1 MATWYSHQPDAI
13 THWITGNPA
22 VLAGGDPTLYAVVG
36 PSIGWVNPS
45 SAEIIA
51 GTLAGGGLAAWID
64 EKPASSLTSDPF
76 TWPNDTTGLTA
87 GTWYRAAVVWSDGS
101 TTSQVV
107 VSTPWQ
113 AGVVYTGSLTTHNVF
128 KAPAAHVVP
137 TGPFKASPILGP
149 QADVWIAQG
158 RGLRKADNCL
168 QPLATATAV
177 QARLRAKSGRYG
189 SYIVRNNAIDAY
201 SAGVTLTP
209 RADAVNEC
217 WLIVMGDQA
226 PVYGGS
232 SAMIGVT
239 TTHGIN
245 CFTDRIV
252 LRGFSSELLVLTEAF
267 TPGKAIYGHLR
278 LNSQRIKTVNSDVT
292 ASGTW
297 GDVLFTDALL
307 DDAQSI
313 SMLIRW
319 TNFTPTEQLIERLLR
334 NPMQALVP
342 NRVYMQTLEAEPA
355 SAAAFS
361 VKSTRTRNGFRL
373 TQPKGTPRIARNSLT
388 VGMTGCLWAG
398 GGPGG
403 VRDLVSRNPTWPVK
417 NSVRRVTPQGT
428 AQECDA
434 DYHNIESQ
442 RSGLDASNP
451 AGEPAGW
458 RPSAPPIT
466 LMAYFAHTAS
476 GAASTPLAGAYST
489 GYLLSDYLGSR
500 SLQAAVRINA
510 TNTVVYQVGTTPTTP
525 IVRGLTASTTELIGW
540 DNGVSFASG
549 VIPSLG
555 SFEYDPTFGRIGLM
569 GSGDYSGANYRGYGY
584 WMAIWKR
591 VLTPREIKFLAANP
605 WAIFAPDEL
614 MGVGLLKSG
623 NIKPLQLTSK
633 FAVGYDPIDPA
644 HLPIDLAV
652 ARGHAMIDFGAGV
665 ESTTTTV
672 SLPSL
677 TPINPTKVQ
686 LWVSADDFTESHTP
700 DEHKYLTLQAR
711 LSVGYDPAG
720 FIIHA
725 YATQP
730 LTGKYKLR
738 YSIG

>member
-1 MATWYSHQPDAI
+1 M
-13 THWITGNPA
+13 
-22 VLAGGDPTLYAVVG
+22 
-36 PSIGWVNPS
+36 
-45 SAEIIA
+45 
-51 GTLAGGGLAAWID
+51 
-64 EKPASSLTSDPF
+64 
-76 TWPNDTTGLTA
+76 
-87 GTWYRAAVVWSDGS
+87 
-101 TTSQVV
+101 
-107 VSTPWQ
+107 
-113 AGVVYTGSLTTHNVF
+113 YTGALTTRNVF
-128 KAPAAHVVP
+128 KTPAPHAVP

-149 QADVWIAQG
+149 QADVWVAQG

-177 QARLRAKSGRYG
+177 QARLGAKSGLYG
-189 SYIVRNNAIDAY
+189 SYIVRNTIDAF

-217 WLIVMGDQA
+217 WLLVMGSQA
-226 PVYGGS
+226 PVYGS
-232 SAMIGVT
+232 SIAMVGVST
-239 TTHGIN
+239 SHAIN

-252 LRGFSSELLVLTEAF
+252 LRGFSGELLVLTEAF
-267 TPGKAIYGHLR
+267 TPGKTIYGHLH
-278 LNSQRIKTVNSDVT
+278 LNSHRIKTVNGD
-292 ASGTW
+292 ASSSSVW
-297 GDVLFTDALL
+297 GNVLFTDALL
-307 DDAQSI
+307 GDAQSI
-313 SMLIRW
+313 SMVIRW
-319 TNFTPTEQLIERLLR
+319 TNFTPPDALIERLLR
-334 NPMQALVP
+334 DPMQALIP
-342 NRVYMQTLEAEPA
+342 NRTYLQTLEAEPT

-442 RSGLDASNP
+442 RASFDASNP

-458 RPSAPPIT
+458 KPSAPPLT

-476 GAASTPLAGAYST
+476 GASSTPLAGSYGNGYS
-489 GYLLSDYLGSR
+489 LLDYIGSR
-500 SLQAAVRINA
+500 SLQGFVRLTVA
-510 TNTVVYQVGTTPTTP
+510 GGTNYVVYQVGTTPTTP
-525 IVRGLTASTTELIGW
+525 IVRGITVSSNQLIGW
-540 DNGVSFASG
+540 DNGASF
-549 VIPSLG
+549 G
-555 SFEYDPTFGRIGLM
+555 STAVGTGSIEYDSTYGRIGLM
-569 GSGDYSGANYRGYGY
+569 ASGDYSGLNYRGYGY

-591 VLTPREIKFLAANP
+591 VLTPREIKFLADNP

-614 MGVGLLKSG
+614 AGAGLLKSG

-652 ARGHAMIDFGAGV
+652 ARGYAMIDFGAGV

-711 LSVGYDPAG
+711 LSVGYDPVG